1 MKVLAFEPSISISM
15 ASEPSA
21 RMAFM
26 PRERIVYVG
35 EGAGLSAV
43 HPGHVG
49 IDWQTENSLRGGKS
63 RLKCSAP
70 WTRWLSSPEISISMA
85 FEPSAQMAFMPSEV
99 SADEPSTSMADEPS
113 TSMADEPS
121 ESKAVEPSKVPE
133 MIGGEVYVGEGAGL
147 SAVHPGHVGI
157 DWQTENSLHGGRS
170 RLSCSAQVGI
180 DWNIGEVETWT
191 VQGRHSGRRQ

>member
-1 MKVLAFEPSISISM
+1 MAFEPSTRNRVAFEPSTRIRV
-15 ASEPSA
+15 AFEPSA

-26 PRERIVYVG
+26 P
-35 EGAGLSAV
+35 
-43 HPGHVG
+43 
-49 IDWQTENSLRGGKS
+49 
-63 RLKCSAP
+63 
-70 WTRWLSSPEISISMA
+70 
-85 FEPSAQMAFMPSEV
+85 SEV
-99 SADEPSTSMADEPS
+99 SADEPS

-191 VQGRHSGRRQ
+191 VQGKYAEKALADGIGYRYGKVEWYEMIHK